1 MIILV
6 YIYLF
11 LIPTATGVYTVAQ
24 NLSIRTFVAFNKS
37 LPNSDRWSVVFG
49 GVQRQLSSCDG
60 LLKYSKDMFVS
71 VLDCEKELIYI
82 MVHGKLDFFRG
93 SKHLNFPTSW
103 VCMDGRLCMQR
114 IKQGRA
120 MRPLMSLPWFEDLSF
135 FLSSMLI
142 N

>member
-37 LPNSDRWSVVFG
+37 LP
-49 GVQRQLSSCDG
+49 
-60 LLKYSKDMFVS
+60 LKYSKDMFVS

-114 IKQGRA
+114 IKQGRV
-120 MRPLMSLPWFEDLSF
+120 MRPLMSLP
-135 FLSSMLI
+135 
-142 N
+142 